1 MFVICTH
8 HDKEILFQHSS
19 EEFCKELVERHN
31 AKFEDIDSQV
41 LFPKNNER
49 ELVARSIYEKERII
63 ASLKNLIKANVNQ
76 SSNQSSLHKMQ
87 IELKDL
93 NKQREDLN
101 VEYKKFKDD
110 FKNKIS
116 ENPDVNKILEILK
129 DCEDEIYYDVVKTFD
144 KYVSENS

>member
-8 HDKEILFQHSS
+8 YDKEIFFQHFS

-31 AKFEDIDSQV
+31 AKLEDIDSQV
-41 LFPKNNER
+41 IFPKNNER
-49 ELVARSIYEKERII
+49 DFVARSICEKERII
-63 ASLKNLIKANVNQ
+63 ASLKILIKANVNPA
-76 SSNQSSLHKMQ
+76 SNQSSLTKMQ
-87 IELKDL
+87 NELKQL

-101 VEYKKFKDD
+101 VEYWKFKKD
-110 FKNKIS
+110 FRNKIS

-144 KYVSENS
+144 EYVSENS